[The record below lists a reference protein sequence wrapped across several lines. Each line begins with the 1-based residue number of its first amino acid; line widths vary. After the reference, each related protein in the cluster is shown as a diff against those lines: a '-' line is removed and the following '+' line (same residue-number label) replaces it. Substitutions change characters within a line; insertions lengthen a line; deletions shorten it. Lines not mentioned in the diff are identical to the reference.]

1 MHRQIAVGVVKEEGK
16 TVVVEL
22 VLRTLDTEPCP
33 QCRNRVLRGQKICPI
48 CGFNMMA
55 D

>member
-1 MHRQIAVGVVKEEGK
+1 MHRRIAVGVVKEKGK
-16 TVVVEL
+16 AVAVEL
-22 VLRTLDTEPCP
+22 VLKSLDTDPCP
-33 QCRNRVLRGQKICPI
+33 QCGNLVVRGEKFCRV